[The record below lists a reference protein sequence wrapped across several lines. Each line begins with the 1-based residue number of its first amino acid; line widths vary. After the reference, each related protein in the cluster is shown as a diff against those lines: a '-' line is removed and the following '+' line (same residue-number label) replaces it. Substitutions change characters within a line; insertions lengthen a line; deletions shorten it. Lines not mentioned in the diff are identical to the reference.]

1 MPNTLEKTTTH
12 RAKMS
17 MFEAA
22 MLKTEGV
29 LVGKESEGVCPVE
42 HTFTE
47 GLYTRKI
54 FIPKGMVLT
63 SKIHKICHP
72 YFILEGDV
80 DVITE
85 EGTVNIK
92 APYFGITPAGTK
104 RAIRV
109 NSDCT
114 WVTVH
119 SNPTNTR
126 DLDII
131 EGFTI
136 AKTFNEIDKLTQ
148 GEEHEKDSFIG
159 QQFSS

>member
-1 MPNTLEKTTTH
+1 MENTLEKTINH
-12 RAKMS
+12 RSKMS
-17 MFEAA
+17 LFESV

-54 FIPKGMVLT
+54 FMPKGMVLT

-85 EGTVNIK
+85 EGMVNIK
-92 APYFGITPAGTK
+92 APYFGITQAGTK
-104 RAIRV
+104 RAIKV
-109 NSDCT
+109 NEDCV
-114 WVTVH
+114 WVTCHV
-119 SNPTNTR
+119 TNET
-126 DLDII
+126 DLEKI
-131 EGFTI
+131 EAQII
-136 AKTFNEIDKLTQ
+136 AKTFDEIDNMQNNLIK
-148 GEEHEKDSFIG
+148 GG
-159 QQFSS
+159 

>member
-1 MPNTLEKTTTH
+1 METTLEKTVNH
-12 RAKMS
+12 RSKMS
-17 MFEAA
+17 LFESV

-54 FIPKGMVLT
+54 FMPKGMVLT

-85 EGTVNIK
+85 EGMVNIK
-92 APYFGITPAGTK
+92 APYFGITQAGTK
-104 RAIRV
+104 RAIKV
-109 NSDCT
+109 NEDCV
-114 WVTVH
+114 WVTCHV
-119 SNPTNTR
+119 TNET
-126 DLDII
+126 DLEKI
-131 EGFTI
+131 EAQII
-136 AKTFNEIDKLTQ
+136 AKTFDEIDNMQNNLIK
-148 GEEHEKDSFIG
+148 GG
-159 QQFSS
+159 

>member
-1 MPNTLEKTTTH
+1 METTLEKTVNH
-12 RAKMS
+12 RSKMS
-17 MFEAA
+17 LFESV

-54 FIPKGMVLT
+54 FMPKGMVLT

-85 EGTVNIK
+85 EGMVNIK
-92 APYFGITPAGTK
+92 APYFGITQAGTK
-104 RAIRV
+104 RAIKV
-109 NSDCT
+109 NEDCV

-119 SNPTNTR
+119 SNRTNTR

-136 AKTFNEIDKLTQ
+136 AKTFDEIDNMQNNLIK
-148 GEEHEKDSFIG
+148 GG
-159 QQFSS
+159 